1 MHICDRRQV
10 VEFLRGSVSVEGALT
25 EAQMKAFDAEKR
37 RKLRES
43 LGTNRVNRWVNKKLR
58 QWYRDLQLY
67 LIGQNLV
74 PGDRPLWF
82 DGDGR

>member
-1 MHICDRRQV
+1 
-10 VEFLRGSVSVEGALT
+10 
-25 EAQMKAFDAEKR
+25 MKAFDAEKR